1 VGGLLC
7 LLFNSGREIMPIHR
21 CKNLSTMSN
30 KYNIPPFFKS
40 EIHGLKVSYKYIKDF
55 IRVI

>member
-1 VGGLLC
+1 
-7 LLFNSGREIMPIHR
+7 MPIHR